1 MPFSTLEKQFDLLT
15 TERQKTV
22 YSFVNYLLSEQ
33 ENEAKTMPS
42 TVSEKISLLDSLV
55 GIVPSNVNLDKER
68 TERISR
74 YRRYK
79 KNNGR
84 NGLFCWNG

>member
-1 MPFSTLEKQFDLLT
+1 MGGTVMPFSTLEKQFDLLT
-15 TERQKTV
+15 SERQKTV

-42 TVSEKISLLDSLV
+42 TVSEKISLLNSLV

-74 YRRYK
+74 
-79 KNNGR
+79 
-84 NGLFCWNG
+84 

>member
-1 MPFSTLEKQFDLLT
+1 MPFSILEKQFDLLT

-42 TVSEKISLLDSLV
+42 TVSEKISLLNSLV

-79 KNNGR
+79 KDR
-84 NGLFCWNG
+84 KSVV